1 MMRGIAVFA
10 TTALLLCICC
20 ADNAQGMDVA
30 NKNTD
35 IVVEENTETYE
46 YYYSYPVEAAAI
58 PNLVTW
64 MKADSAKSR
73 AEIIGWAK
81 QGFDEAKADKREFQP
96 YSQSTGWT
104 VAGST
109 PQLLSLMSEFGG
121 DTGGAHGNYGFGT
134 LLWDKAAAKA
144 LKQPSDVFVK
154 GVAALNIV
162 RKTYCTAL
170 DKERAARNGPDWN
183 ADLGSIFGDCPAFKD
198 LTIGFS
204 GKQGGQLDTL
214 HFIAAPYVAGSYA
227 EGAYEIELP
236 INPTL
241 LARVK
246 PQYRASFLGR

>member
-1 MMRGIAVFA
+1 MRGIAVFA
-10 TTALLLCICC
+10 ATTVLVCVSLAG
-20 ADNAQGMDVA
+20 NAQGMDVA
-30 NKNTD
+30 DKNTD
-35 IVVEENTETYE
+35 IVIEEDTDAYE
-46 YYYSYPVEAAAI
+46 FYYSYPVEVAAI

-64 MKADSAKSR
+64 MKTDSAKSR

-81 QGFDEAKADKREFQP
+81 QGVGEAKADKREFRP

-144 LKQPSDVFVK
+144 LKHPSDVFGK
-154 GVAALNIV
+154 GAAALNIV
-162 RKTYCTAL
+162 RKAYCTAL

-183 ADLGSIFGDCPAFKD
+183 ADSGSIFGDCPAFKD

-204 GKQGGQLDTL
+204 GKQGGRLDTL
-214 HFIAAPYVAGSYA
+214 HFIAAPYVAGSYV
-227 EGAYEIELP
+227 EGEYEIELP
-236 INPTL
+236 INRKM
-241 LARVK
+241 LAGVK